1 MIQPRSTPAARIL
14 LIEDDPTLGPA
25 MLQRLRLEGF
35 DPRLVVDGAS
45 AIREARAQRPDAV
58 LSDMKLPD
66 QSGEEV
72 FRAISAAIGL
82 VPYVFVTA
90 FGEVQQ
96 AVRLVKAGARD
107 YLIKPVD
114 VDALVDLLSALTS
127 QCRTAMPQPTE
138 QPLSPSMR
146 AFEAALVK
154 AARSSLPLL
163 LSGETGVGKER
174 SARQAHL
181 LSPKSGGPFVP
192 VNCAAIPR
200 ELAESLLFGH
210 EKGAFTGA
218 ATRMVGLAAEAEGG
232 TLFLDEIAELPLDL
246 QPKLLRLLQEK
257 TFRPVGS
264 ASERRFGGRV
274 MAATHRD
281 LKARVGDGLFREDLY
296 FRLAVIELTVPA
308 LRERR
313 DEIVMLAHQ
322 FLRESV
328 GQDNVALDDD
338 ACDLLRRHQW
348 PGNVRELRNRIER
361 AAALRETDVL
371 SAADI
376 FPDQQSVSAFR
387 PADADASLEDVAD
400 AAVRRRIQETLVK
413 TAGNQSEAA
422 RLLGVSRTTIWKYA
436 RET

>member
-1 MIQPRSTPAARIL
+1 MTQSRTKPAARIL

-35 DPRLVVDGAS
+35 DPRLAVDGAS
-45 AIREARAQRPDAV
+45 AIREACARRPDAV

-72 FRAISAAIGL
+72 YRAISAAIGL

-127 QCRTAMPQPTE
+127 QRDAPVPKPLE
-138 QPLSPSMR
+138 QPLSLSMR
-146 AFEAALVK
+146 VFEAALAK
-154 AARSSLPLL
+154 AARSDLVLL

-174 SARQAHL
+174 AARQAHHM
-181 LSPKSGGPFVP
+181 STRAAGPFVP

-200 ELAESLLFGH
+200 DLAESLLFGH

-218 ATRMVGLAAEAEGG
+218 ATRMQGLAAEADGG

-274 MAATHRD
+274 MAATHRH
-281 LKARVGDGLFREDLY
+281 LKARVADGMFREDLY
-296 FRLAVIELTVPA
+296 FRLAVIELTIPP
-308 LRERR
+308 LRERS
-313 DEIVMLAHQ
+313 DEILSLAHQ
-322 FLRESV
+322 FLREV
-328 GQDNVALDDD
+328 AGQDHIVMDEE

-348 PGNVRELRNRIER
+348 PGNIRELRNRIER
-361 AAALRETDVL
+361 AAALREKDVL
-371 SAADI
+371 SPADI
-376 FPDQQSVSAFR
+376 FPDQQSV
-387 PADADASLEDVAD
+387 PALRAANADASLEDVAD
-400 AAVRRRIQETLVK
+400 AAVRRRIKETLVK